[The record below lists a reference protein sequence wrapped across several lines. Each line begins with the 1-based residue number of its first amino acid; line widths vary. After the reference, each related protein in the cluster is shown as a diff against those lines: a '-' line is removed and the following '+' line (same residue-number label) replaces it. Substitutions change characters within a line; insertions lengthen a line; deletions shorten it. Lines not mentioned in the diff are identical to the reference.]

1 MLKFIATLL
10 FAQAL
15 LAAPV
20 EVDGIAADYSE
31 NEHIQKH
38 KEEPAG
44 VGFAMTATA
53 QALGEE
59 VDFGHNVV
67 ETAQLVN
74 NLEKQRP
81 NQNEAIKTDSNS
93 GLGTSN

>member
-1 MLKFIATLL
+1 MLKFITALL
-10 FAQAL
+10 FAQVL

-31 NEHIQKH
+31 NEPIPKH

-53 QALGEE
+53 HALGEE
-59 VDFGHNVV
+59 FNLGHNVV

-74 NLEKQRP
+74 KLEKQRP
-81 NQNEAIKTDSNS
+81 NQNEAIKTDSNA